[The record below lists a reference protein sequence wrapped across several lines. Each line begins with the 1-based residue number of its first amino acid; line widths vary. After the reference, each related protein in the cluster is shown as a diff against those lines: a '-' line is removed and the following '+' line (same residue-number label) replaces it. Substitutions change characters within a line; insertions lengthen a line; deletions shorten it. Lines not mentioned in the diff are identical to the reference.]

1 MSSFADMQKAARSLQ
16 SLELPGSRTFA
27 ICYAGGSSVLIALGL
42 VTLPANPFLAFGAAV
57 AFIAVFCAAVV
68 TVTPGATYL
77 AIDADGVTRCL
88 MFRKSHVEWKDV
100 AAIRSDWFVAATFP
114 VAWNKQ
120 VIVQSHNGV
129 EGEGL
134 SFFPF
139 QFGCNAEEMIGLLTP
154 YLENARQPAMQPRE
168 AVAA

>member
-1 MSSFADMQKAARSLQ
+1 MSDFADLQKAAQSLQ
-16 SLELPGSRTFA
+16 SIELSGSRRFA

-42 VTLPANPFLAFGAAV
+42 VTLPANPVLAFGAAM
-57 AFIAVFCAAVV
+57 AFVAVFCMAVV

-77 AIDADGVTRCL
+77 AIDTGGVTRCL
-88 MFRKSHVEWKDV
+88 MFRKSRAEWKDV

-114 VAWNKQ
+114 VAWSKQ

-129 EGEGL
+129 EREGL

-154 YLENARQPAMQPRE
+154 YFDNARQPAMQPRE
-168 AVAA
+168 AAAA